1 MAALQSMTLQERM
14 NTINSESDI
23 YAYTFQEA
31 CNKYV
36 KANISGYDGISINKY
51 TPDEAFAI
59 IRDKADLRSNDLVEL
74 INEMD
79 GTYGV
84 RDKYTA
90 TEALNK
96 KNDII
101 EGE

>member
-36 KANISGYDGISINKY
+36 
-51 TPDEAFAI
+51 
-59 IRDKADLRSNDLVEL
+59 RL
-74 INEMD
+74 IYLDMM
-79 GTYGV
+79 V
-84 RDKYTA
+84 
-90 TEALNK
+90 
-96 KNDII
+96 
-101 EGE
+101 